1 MLYKTPCSGEQ
12 SQFGAFN
19 FSNDPYE
26 DAQIDKCLPKDIY
39 DKMSQGQRANVTK
52 ILQRNGRVILNDRIG
67 SGKKLV
73 AIASAIVYRP
83 EWPLLIVCP
92 NVLIR
97 SWRAEFLKWIPKL
110 NFKTKLQII
119 DEENI

>member
-1 MLYKTPCSGEQ
+1 MFEYRCWVMNLPHYYTIIEQIKGICKSFGIAIREIPNFVVNLVLYKTPCSGEQ

-39 DKMSQGQRANVTK
+39 DKMNLCQRANVTK

-67 SGKKLV
+67 QKVGCHRISHRL
-73 AIASAIVYRP
+73 SA
-83 EWPLLIVCP
+83 
-92 NVLIR
+92 
-97 SWRAEFLKWIPKL
+97 
-110 NFKTKLQII
+110 
-119 DEENI
+119 